1 MSISY
6 NIDSIENG
14 IAKVSYS
21 DGSWA
26 EIVLASDMTAEQVD
40 DLAYQYAPKSGTAPS
55 FLTTGARTAAAM
67 PVEQVEAPALED
79 DWVDPRPQYVQDRAA
94 AYGSLEEQ
102 IEYITENGL
111 TAWQTK
117 VAQIKADNP
126 KPADE

>member
-67 PVEQVEAPALED
+67 PVEQVDAPPLED
-79 DWVDPRPQYVQDRAA
+79 AWVDPRPQYVQDRAA

-126 KPADE
+126 KPADD